1 MDTNYYWDINCFR
14 NNFAL
19 INKLIR
25 YERPST
31 ISKRG

>member
-19 INKLIR
+19 KNKIIR
-25 YERPST
+25 YERQS
-31 ISKRG
+31 